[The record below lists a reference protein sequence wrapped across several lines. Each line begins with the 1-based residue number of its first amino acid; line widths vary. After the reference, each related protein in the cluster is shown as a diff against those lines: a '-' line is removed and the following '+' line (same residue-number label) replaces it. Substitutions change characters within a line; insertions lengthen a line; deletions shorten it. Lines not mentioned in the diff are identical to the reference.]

1 MGDRPAERKACCNLG
16 NAYRRIGDFKMAKN
30 YHECNLKIC
39 QEMADKLGEG
49 SACGNLGNVYYC
61 RGDFKTAITYH
72 ERHLKIAK
80 ELGDR
85 TGEGKAY
92 CNLGNTH
99 NGLRNFKTA
108 IDFLE
113 SGLKVNEEIG
123 NKKGE
128 GGICCNLGNAH
139 EHQGNFKTAIDY
151 HLRALAIAREV
162 GDLAGEGMAY
172 GNLGNDHRSLG
183 DFKMA
188 IDYYKRHLEIALE
201 MGNRAEEGKTYSNL
215 GNAHFS
221 LGDVKTAK
229 VYYEC
234 GLKIAVEVGDRAQ
247 EGHVC
252 GSLGNAYDKL
262 GDLATAI
269 DYHTRCLTIAKEVGD
284 KSSEGSV
291 YGKLGVYHWALGDFK
306 TALRYQEHCL
316 QILKGVGDTAGVAE
330 TSFNLGLVFESLG
343 SASKA
348 LDHYRSSVTT
358 FDEIRNNLQFN
369 DELKISWRDMHQK
382 VYTRLWTLLLK
393 QGEVLEALFSAEQ
406 GRAQALKDLMEL
418 KYASE
423 AAPAESE
430 TINVNVHDLLSCLPS
445 NTVFI
450 AIEENELI
458 FWIHQKGK
466 EVELRRK
473 QISNDSSRDGGS
485 KFLQSL
491 IKIACQEIGARAGVK
506 CEDRSLDTARVGDQ
520 RSPPNGEKSE
530 PSNLRKSALRTWYD
544 TIVDPIIDLLYD
556 SEVIIVPEGPLWL
569 APYAAFLDANSK
581 YLCESFRIRQIPSLT
596 SLRLIADCS
605 TGYHFHTGALLVGD
619 PWLEE
624 VTFQGQKLQQLPCAR
639 KEVEMIGQILHSTPL
654 VGKQATKDEVLKRL
668 SSVALVHVAAHGR
681 METGEIALAPNP
693 TSASRASVEKDF
705 VLTMRDVLSVQL
717 RARLVVL
724 SCCHS
729 GRGDIK
735 AEGVVGIARAFLG
748 AGARSVLVSLWA
760 IDDEA
765 TLEFMK
771 HFYQHLLDGRKAS
784 DALSQA
790 MRCMR
795 ESDQFSEVKYWAPFV
810 LIGDDVTL
818 EFGAHE

>member
-1 MGDRPAERKACCNLG
+1 
-16 NAYRRIGDFKMAKN
+16 MAIN
-30 YHECNLKIC
+30 YHECYLEIC
-39 QEMADKLGEG
+39 KEMADKLSEG
-49 SACGNLGNVYYC
+49 SAYGNLGNVYYC
-61 RGDFKTAITYH
+61 LGDFKTAITYH

-113 SGLKVNEEIG
+113 SGLKICEEIR

-128 GGICCNLGNAH
+128 GGVCCNLGNAH
-139 EHQGNFKTAIDY
+139 ENLGNFKTAIDY
-151 HLRALAIAREV
+151 HLRALDIAREV
-162 GDLAGEGMAY
+162 GDLVGEGMAY
-172 GNLGNDHRSLG
+172 GNLGNDHNSLG
-183 DFKMA
+183 DYKVA
-188 IDYYKRHLEIALE
+188 INYYERHLEIALK
-201 MGNRAEEGKTYSNL
+201 MGNRAEEGKTYGNL
-215 GNAHFS
+215 GNAYLRLRDFE
-221 LGDVKTAK
+221 TAK
-229 VYYEC
+229 EYHER
-234 GLKIAVEVGDRAQ
+234 GLKIAVEVGDKAQ

-252 GSLGNAYDKL
+252 SSLGNIYDKL

-284 KSSEGSV
+284 KSLEGSV

-306 TALRYQEHCL
+306 TALHYQEHCL
-316 QILKGVGDTAGVAE
+316 QILKGVGDTTGVAE
-330 TSFNLGLVFESLG
+330 TSFNLGLVLESLG

-369 DELKISWRDMHQK
+369 DELKISWRDMYRK
-382 VYTRLWTLLLK
+382 AYTRLWTLLLK

-418 KYASE
+418 KYAAE
-423 AAPAESE
+423 TTHAESE
-430 TINVNVHDLLSCLPS
+430 KINVNVHDLLSCLPS
-445 NTVFI
+445 NTVFM

-458 FWIHQKGK
+458 FWIYQKGK
-466 EVELRRK
+466 EVQFRRK
-473 QISNDSSRDGGS
+473 QISDGSSRDGGS
-485 KFLQSL
+485 NFLQSL
-491 IKIACQEIGARAGVK
+491 IETARQEIGVRAGVK
-506 CEDRSLDTARVGDQ
+506 CEDRSLDRARAGGK
-520 RSPPNGEKSE
+520 RSPPNDEKSQ
-530 PSNLRKSALRTWYD
+530 PSNLLISALRTWYG
-544 TIVDPIIDLLYD
+544 TIVDPSIDLLHD
-556 SEVIIVPEGPLWL
+556 SEVIIVPEGPLCL
-569 APYAAFLDANSK
+569 APYAAFLDSNSK
-581 YLCESFRIRQIPSLT
+581 YLCESFRIRLIPSLT

-605 TGYHFHTGALLVGD
+605 PGYHFHTGALLVGD
-619 PWLEE
+619 PCLEE
-624 VTFQGQKLQQLPCAR
+624 VTFQGQKLQQLPYAR
-639 KEVEMIGQILHSTPL
+639 KEVEMIGRIIHSAPL
-654 VGKQATKDEVLKRL
+654 VGIQATKDEVLKRL

-693 TSASRASVEKDF
+693 TSASRAPVEKDF
-705 VLTMRDVLSVQL
+705 ILTMRDVLSVQL

-729 GRGDIK
+729 ARGEIK

-771 HFYQHLLDGRKAS
+771 HFYQHLRDGRRAS
-784 DALSQA
+784 DALNQA

-795 ESDQFSEVKYWAPFV
+795 ESDQFSELKYWAPFV

-818 EFGAHE
+818 EFGGNE